1 MNQLLLIVG
10 VSVFGVLGT
19 IHLIYTF
26 FTEKFTPYDLSV
38 ADAMKSTS
46 PRLTRETSVW
56 NAWVGFNAGHS
67 LGVMMF
73 SAVYLPLAI
82 YHFELIASSLWFS
95 VLPVIVGASYLF
107 LAYKYWF
114 KIPFIGVLISLFCF
128 IGSLLITN
136 T

>member
-1 MNQLLLIVG
+1 MPNLEITY
-10 VSVFGVLGT
+10 VFTSSRPFLA
-19 IHLIYTF
+19 LDLRF
-26 FTEKFTPYDLSV
+26 LPFSEKFTPYDLSV

-56 NAWVGFNAGHS
+56 NAWVGFNASHS